1 MVAVE
6 HNILSFQI
14 ALWIVEDTALIG
26 RSFAQPLLACRH
38 VNAGDNV
45 FSVLWRIREPVY
57 CSCITSCHFG
67 RSVNYFTIPETYLI
81 SLIIKLTSG
90 KINGPVSVFAR
101 LPYFEKT
108 IPHANPLPPTYELS
122 HLILVFC
129 LKPRVPLRVFFSW
142 ISLLAQSSYFPI
154 FRY

>member
-14 ALWIVEDTALIG
+14 ALLNCGRHCFNWQIVCTTLVGVPSRECWWQRFFSSVKDKGACI
-26 RSFAQPLLACRH
+26 LLVH
-38 VNAGDNV
+38 Y
-45 FSVLWRIREPVY
+45 FLSLWE
-57 CSCITSCHFG
+57 
-67 RSVNYFTIPETYLI
+67 
-81 SLIIKLTSG
+81 KLTLSDSLANSPSG

-108 IPHANPLPPTYELS
+108 IPHANPLLPTYELS

-129 LKPRVPLRVFFSW
+129 LKPRLPLRVF
-142 ISLLAQSSYFPI
+142 LAEFLC
-154 FRY
+154 